1 MCFDSVESLRR
12 VGFAGFRTVRE
23 LRETGL
29 RDVPA
34 EHAGIYVVL
43 RVSRLPPAFLER
55 SRAGRYKGRDV
66 AVPIA
71 KLKQRW
77 ISGTPVVYV
86 GKAGGSSIKAKLRS
100 RLSRYIRT
108 GYAKKASRLGGIRIW
123 QLADTEDLLVAW
135 VPTPLREPKAV
146 EDGLLDAFRTRFG
159 MLPFANIR

>member
-34 EHAGIYVVL
+34 EHAGVYIVL
-43 RVSRLPPAFLER
+43 HVSGQPPAFLER

-66 AVPIA
+66 TVPIA
-71 KLKQRW
+71 ELKQRW
-77 ISGTPVVYV
+77 ISGTPVLYI
-86 GKAGGSSIKAKLRS
+86 GKAGGSTIKAKLRS

-108 GYAKKASRLGGIRIW
+108 GYARKASRLGGIRIW
-123 QLADTEDLLVAW
+123 QLADVEDLLVAW
-135 VPTPLREPKAV
+135 MPTLLREPKVA
-146 EDGLLDAFRTRFG
+146 EDELLDTFRMRFG
-159 MLPFANIR
+159 SLPFANIR